1 MVAVVERVVEL
12 FDSTCLKQ
20 FESMS
25 CDIYPLLHQEQSLSS
40 NRELDTVASVI
51 QCASEGMTVR
61 LLVQA
66 TKGFLI
72 KTMPLIGGQRIELR
86 SFQEDWCLEIA
97 NRFLGRLKNK
107 LVSHD
112 CHLQMGLP
120 NLCSDVQ
127 QEIQKHQLDV
137 CARRVFQVA
146 NGPVSGSDIEV
157 IECVL
162 FIDLKDNALQIED
175 YEDEDEDWFDESE
188 LEHL

>member
-12 FDSTCLKQ
+12 FDSTCIKQ

-25 CDIYPLLHQEQSLSS
+25 CDIYPLLHHEQSLSS
-40 NRELDTVASVI
+40 NSQLDTVATVI
-51 QCASEGMTVR
+51 QCASEAMTIR

-66 TKGFLI
+66 SKGFLVR
-72 KTMPLIGGQRIELR
+72 TMPLIGGQRIELR

-107 LVSHD
+107 LVSHG
-112 CHLQMGLP
+112 CQLQMGLP
-120 NLCSDVQ
+120 ALCPDVQ
-127 QEIQKHQLDV
+127 QEIMRHQLDV
-137 CARRVFQVA
+137 FARRVFQSA
-146 NGPVSGSDIEV
+146 DGPVSGAEV
-157 IECVL
+157 ELVECVL
-162 FIDLKDNALQIED
+162 FIDLKDKTMQIED

>member
-12 FDSTCLKQ
+12 FDSTCMKQ
-20 FESMS
+20 FESMN
-25 CDIYPLLHQEQSLSS
+25 CDIFPLLHEEQSLSS
-40 NRELDTVASVI
+40 RGELDTVTTVI
-51 QCASEGMTVR
+51 QCASEALTIR

-66 TKGFLI
+66 SKGFLI

-107 LVSHD
+107 LLSHG
-112 CHLQMGLP
+112 CQLQMGLP
-120 NLCSDVQ
+120 EMCSDVQ
-127 QEIQKHQLDV
+127 QEIQRHQLDV
-137 CARRVFQVA
+137 CARRVFQIA
-146 NGPVSGSDIEV
+146 NGPVSGADVELV
-157 IECVL
+157 ECVL
-162 FIDLKDNALQIED
+162 FIDLKDKSLQIDD